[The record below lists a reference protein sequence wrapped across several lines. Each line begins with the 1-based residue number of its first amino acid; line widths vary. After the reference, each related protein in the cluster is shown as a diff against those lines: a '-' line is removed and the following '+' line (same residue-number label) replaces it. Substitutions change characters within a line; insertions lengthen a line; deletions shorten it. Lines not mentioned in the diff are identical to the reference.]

1 MKQATPR
8 EITYPPEALNG
19 CFALVD
25 CNNYYASC
33 ERVFNPKLRGRPV
46 VVLSNNDGCIVAR
59 SGEAKALGIG
69 MGEPFFQYRDVIK
82 KHDVH
87 VFSSNYALYG
97 NMSERVMNTLMQFT
111 PEMEIYSI
119 DEAFLDL
126 SGCNHL
132 GKHGD
137 LTEYAHTVRATVMQW
152 TGIPVSIG
160 IARTKTL
167 AKVANRLAKKSARA
181 KGVFNL
187 VDSPYMDKA
196 LECVCIADVWG
207 IGRRSVKKLK
217 EIEVTNARQ
226 LRDIDD
232 RLIRKKM
239 GIVGL
244 RLVYE
249 LRGISCLSLETCP
262 SPRKGIISSRSFG
275 RKIESLGELKEA
287 VAAYVSNAAVKL
299 REQNLAARVL
309 TVFLTTNPYSK
320 DDRQYSNSAVF
331 HLPAAI
337 NNTAELI
344 HYAVQGVERIFKE
357 GFRYKKAGVMLD
369 ELIPADQVQITLFDQ
384 SDAGRNKKL
393 METVDVVNDIMGS
406 GTLKYAAQGS
416 AQPWS
421 GRCKNR
427 SPRYTTSWKE
437 LPTARAD

>member
-1 MKQATPR
+1 MFSATTTA
-8 EITYPPEALNG
+8 ITLPSDAGNR

-25 CNNYYASC
+25 CNNFYASC
-33 ERVFNPKLRGRPV
+33 ERVFNPKLQGRPV

-69 MGEPFFQYRDVIK
+69 MGKPFFQSRDIIK
-82 KHDVH
+82 RHDVR

-97 NMSERVMNTLMQFT
+97 DMSERVMNTLAQFT

-126 SGCNHL
+126 SGCDRL
-132 GKHGD
+132 GKHDD
-137 LTEYAHTVRATVMQW
+137 LTEYARTIRATVTQW

-167 AKVANRLAKKSARA
+167 AKAANWLAKRSARA

-196 LECVCIADVWG
+196 LERICIADVWG
-207 IGRRSVKKLK
+207 IGRRSVRKLK
-217 EIEVTNARQ
+217 EKGVTNARE

-232 RLIRKKM
+232 RLIRKQR

-262 SPRKGIISSRSFG
+262 PPRKGIMSSRSFG
-275 RKIESLGELKEA
+275 RKVESLEELKEA
-287 VAAYVSNAAVKL
+287 ATAYVTNAAVKL
-299 REQNLAARVL
+299 RKQNLAAQVL

-320 DDRQYSNSAVF
+320 DDRQYSNSVVF

-369 ELIPADQVQITLFDQ
+369 ELISADQVQTTLFDR
-384 SDAGRNKKL
+384 SDTGRKNKL
-393 METVDVVNDIMGS
+393 MEVVDVVNSIMGS
-406 GTLKYAAQGS
+406 GTLKYAAQG
-416 AQPWS
+416 ATQPWS